1 MSNENDDIR
10 SISFDKLNNFIQKNN
25 FPSYR
30 SNQIFNWI
38 NKSTLRSFDDMTN
51 IPKSLV
57 KLLKENFVINITNIL
72 SKQVSNDSTIKF
84 AIKLHDNLVVE
95 SVLIPSG
102 NRVTACVSSQV
113 GCSLDCGFCATSKL
127 LKMRNLHSYEIFDQ
141 IMILNSQSLKNYSL
155 PISNIVFMGM
165 GEPLLNYKN
174 VIEAI
179 KLITSED
186 GIKISN
192 KKITLSTS
200 GISKMIIKMSD
211 DNIKFN
217 LAVSLHSAV
226 EETRNM
232 IMPFS
237 KSFPLDKLI
246 NSLDYWYKKTKR
258 KVTFE
263 YLIWKG
269 INDDLEHI
277 EALVKIC
284 KRIPSKVNLI
294 EYNSIDS
301 PTFKKADD
309 FWVDNY
315 LKILKKNKIPVSVRR
330 SRGKDINAACGQ
342 LANKH

>member
-1 MSNENDDIR
+1 MSSENDDIR
-10 SISFDKLNNFIQKNN
+10 SISFDKLNKFIQKNN

-38 NKSTLRSFDDMTN
+38 NKSSFRSFDDMTN

-57 KLLKENFVINITNIL
+57 KLLKENFVINVTNIL
-72 SKQVSNDSTIKF
+72 SKQVSDDSTIKF
-84 AIKLHDNLVVE
+84 AIKLHDKLVVE
-95 SVLIPSG
+95 AVLIPSG
-102 NRVTACVSSQV
+102 RRVTACVSSQV
-113 GCSLDCGFCATSKL
+113 GCSLDCEFCATSKL
-127 LKMRNLHSYEIFDQ
+127 SRIRNLLSYEIFDQ

-174 VIEAI
+174 VIESI

-226 EETRNM
+226 EKTRNV

-263 YLIWKG
+263 YLVWKG
-269 INDDLEHI
+269 INDDLDHI

-301 PTFKKADD
+301 PIFKKAC
-309 FWVDNY
+309 
-315 LKILKKNKIPVSVRR
+315 L
-330 SRGKDINAACGQ
+330 
-342 LANKH
+342 

>member
-10 SISFDKLNNFIQKNN
+10 SISFDKLNNFIQRNN

-57 KLLKENFVINITNIL
+57 KLLKENFVINITSIL

-127 LKMRNLHSYEIFDQ
+127 LRMRNLHSYEIFDQ

-174 VIEAI
+174 VIESI

-237 KSFPLDKLI
+237 KSFPLDKLM

-269 INDDLEHI
+269 INDDLDHI

-309 FWVDNY
+309 FWLDNY

>member
-95 SVLIPSG
+95 AVLIPSG
-102 NRVTACVSSQV
+102 KRVTACVSSQV
-113 GCSLDCGFCATSKL
+113 GCSLDCEFCATSKL
-127 LKMRNLHSYEIFDQ
+127 LRMRNLHSYEIFDQ

-174 VIEAI
+174 VIESI

-301 PTFKKADD
+301 PKFKKADD

>member
-127 LKMRNLHSYEIFDQ
+127 LRMRNLHSYEIFDQ

-277 EALVKIC
+277 EALVIIC

>member
-25 FPSYR
+25 FPLYR

-38 NKSTLRSFDDMTN
+38 NKSTFRSFDDMTN

-127 LKMRNLHSYEIFDQ
+127 LRMRNLHSYEIFDQ

-174 VIEAI
+174 VIESI

-226 EETRNM
+226 EETRNI

-269 INDDLEHI
+269 INDDLDHI

-309 FWVDNY
+309 FWLDNY

>member
-127 LKMRNLHSYEIFDQ
+127 LRMRNLHSYEIFDQ

-174 VIEAI
+174 VIESI

-269 INDDLEHI
+269 INDDLDHI

-301 PTFKKADD
+301 PKFKKADD

>member
-1 MSNENDDIR
+1 MSSENDDIR
-10 SISFDKLNNFIQKNN
+10 SISFDKLNKFVQKNN
-25 FPSYR
+25 FPRYR

-38 NKSTLRSFDDMTN
+38 NKSSFRSFDDMTN

-57 KLLKENFVINITNIL
+57 KLLKENFVINVTNIL
-72 SKQVSNDSTIKF
+72 SKQVSNDSTIKY
-84 AIKLHDNLVVE
+84 AIKLHDKLVVE
-95 SVLIPSG
+95 AVLIPSG
-102 NRVTACVSSQV
+102 RRVTACVSSQV
-113 GCSLDCGFCATSKL
+113 GCSLDCEFCATSKL
-127 LKMRNLHSYEIFDQ
+127 SRIRNLLSYEIFDQ

-174 VIEAI
+174 VIESI

-226 EETRNM
+226 EKTRNV

-263 YLIWKG
+263 YLVWKG

-315 LKILKKNKIPVSVRR
+315 LKILKKNKISVSVRR

-342 LANKH
+342 LANKY

>member
-95 SVLIPSG
+95 AVLIPSG
-102 NRVTACVSSQV
+102 KRVTACVSSQV
-113 GCSLDCGFCATSKL
+113 GCSLDCEFCATSKL
-127 LKMRNLHSYEIFDQ
+127 LRMRNLHSYEIFDQ

-174 VIEAI
+174 VIESI

-269 INDDLEHI
+269 INDDSEHI

-301 PTFKKADD
+301 PKFKKADD

>member
-127 LKMRNLHSYEIFDQ
+127 LRMRNLHSYEIFDQ

>member
-10 SISFDKLNNFIQKNN
+10 SISFDKLNNFIQRNN

-57 KLLKENFVINITNIL
+57 KLLKENFVINITSIL

-127 LKMRNLHSYEIFDQ
+127 LRMRNLHSYEIFDQ

-174 VIEAI
+174 VIESI

-237 KSFPLDKLI
+237 KSFPLDKLM

-269 INDDLEHI
+269 INDDLDHI

>member
-1 MSNENDDIR
+1 MTNENDDIR

-57 KLLKENFVINITNIL
+57 KLLKENFVINITSIL

-127 LKMRNLHSYEIFDQ
+127 LRMRNLHSYEIFDQ

-174 VIEAI
+174 VIESI

-269 INDDLEHI
+269 INDDLDHI

>member
-30 SNQIFNWI
+30 SNQIFKWI
-38 NKSTLRSFDDMTN
+38 NKSTFRSFDDMTN

-127 LKMRNLHSYEIFDQ
+127 LRMRNLHSYEIFDQ

-174 VIEAI
+174 VIESI

-315 LKILKKNKIPVSVRR
+315 LKILKKNKIAVSVRR

>member
-38 NKSTLRSFDDMTN
+38 NKSTIRSFDDMTN

-95 SVLIPSG
+95 AVLIPSG
-102 NRVTACVSSQV
+102 KRVTACVSSQV
-113 GCSLDCGFCATSKL
+113 GCSLDCEFCATSKL
-127 LKMRNLHSYEIFDQ
+127 LRMRNLHSYEIFDQ

-174 VIEAI
+174 VIESI

-301 PTFKKADD
+301 PKFKKADD

>member
-1 MSNENDDIR
+1 MSNKNDDIR

-30 SNQIFNWI
+30 SNQVFNWI

-57 KLLKENFVINITNIL
+57 KLLKENFVINITNL
-72 SKQVSNDSTIKF
+72 LYKQVSSDSTIKF

-95 SVLIPSG
+95 AVLIPSG

-113 GCSLDCGFCATSKL
+113 GCSLDCEFCATSKL
-127 LKMRNLHSYEIFDQ
+127 LRMRNLHSYEIFDQ

-174 VIEAI
+174 VIESI
-179 KLITSED
+179 KLITSEN

-200 GISKMIIKMSD
+200 GISKMIVKMSD

>member
-10 SISFDKLNNFIQKNN
+10 SISFDKLNNFIQRNN

-57 KLLKENFVINITNIL
+57 KLLKENFVINITSIL

-127 LKMRNLHSYEIFDQ
+127 LRMRNLHSYEIFDQ

-174 VIEAI
+174 VIESI

>member
-38 NKSTLRSFDDMTN
+38 NKSTFRSFDDMTN

-95 SVLIPSG
+95 AVLIPSG

-113 GCSLDCGFCATSKL
+113 GCSLDCEFCATSKL
-127 LKMRNLHSYEIFDQ
+127 LRMRNLHSYEIFDQ

-174 VIEAI
+174 VIESI
-179 KLITSED
+179 KLITSEN

-226 EETRNM
+226 EETRNI

>member
-38 NKSTLRSFDDMTN
+38 NKSTFRSFDDMTN

-95 SVLIPSG
+95 AVLIPSG
-102 NRVTACVSSQV
+102 KRVTACVSSQV
-113 GCSLDCGFCATSKL
+113 GCSLDCEFCATSKL
-127 LKMRNLHSYEIFDQ
+127 LRMRNLHSYEIFDQ
-141 IMILNSQSLKNYSL
+141 IMILNSQSIKNYSL

-174 VIEAI
+174 VIESI

-226 EETRNM
+226 EETRNI

>member
-1 MSNENDDIR
+1 MSNKNDDIR

-38 NKSTLRSFDDMTN
+38 NKSTIRSFDDMTN

-95 SVLIPSG
+95 AVLIPSG

-113 GCSLDCGFCATSKL
+113 GCSLDCEFCATSKL
-127 LKMRNLHSYEIFDQ
+127 LRMRNLHSYEIFDQ

-174 VIEAI
+174 VIESI

-330 SRGKDINAACGQ
+330 SRGKDIDAACGQ

>member
-10 SISFDKLNNFIQKNN
+10 SISFDKLNNFIQRNN

-57 KLLKENFVINITNIL
+57 KLLKENFVINITSIL

-127 LKMRNLHSYEIFDQ
+127 LRMRNLHSYEIFDQ

-174 VIEAI
+174 VIESI

-217 LAVSLHSAV
+217 LAVSLHSAL

-237 KSFPLDKLI
+237 KSFPLDKLM

-269 INDDLEHI
+269 INDDLDHI

>member
-95 SVLIPSG
+95 AVLIPSG

-127 LKMRNLHSYEIFDQ
+127 LRMRNLHSYEIFDQ

-174 VIEAI
+174 VIESI

>member
-10 SISFDKLNNFIQKNN
+10 SISFDKLNNFVQKNN

-51 IPKSLV
+51 VPKSLV

-127 LKMRNLHSYEIFDQ
+127 LRMRNLHSYEIFDQ

-174 VIEAI
+174 VIESI

-269 INDDLEHI
+269 INDDLDHI

>member
-127 LKMRNLHSYEIFDQ
+127 LRMRNLHSYEIFDQ

-174 VIEAI
+174 VIESI
-179 KLITSED
+179 KLITSEN